1 MKRFLWI
8 IFLTAFVLTG
18 CTVKTDTFQ
27 EGRVPENRK
36 LVVYTAYA
44 QEVYKPLI
52 EEFEER
58 TGVWVEVRPG
68 GAVTLLEELK
78 EKQDGDVFL
87 GGPLYLLEENA
98 SLFQLTE
105 AHSATPMVLIYNP
118 KLVKNSPPE
127 GWLDLMLPVWK
138 GEIAFADP
146 ANSGS
151 AYVALHELSGIL
163 GLEEDVLRQ
172 QLSVNMEGDFLSF
185 SRDVVPEVAN
195 GNYYIGVTLEETAL
209 RSVEQGFDISL
220 VYPEDEI
227 LLTEGIAIAKDSAK
241 KENAQVFVEFM
252 QSEDVKKYME
262 EHLHRH
268 VHGKEEEVAE

>member
-8 IFLTAFVLTG
+8 FFLTAFVLTG
-18 CTVKTDTFQ
+18 CSAKTDTFQ
-27 EGRVPENRK
+27 EGRVPESRK
-36 LVVYTAYA
+36 LMVYTAYA
-44 QEVYKPLI
+44 EEVYKPLI

-58 TGVWVEVRPG
+58 TGLWVEVRPG

-78 EKQDGDVFL
+78 EHQDGDVFL

-105 AHSATPMVLIYNP
+105 AHSVTTMVLIYNP

-127 GWLDLMLPVWK
+127 GWTDLMLPVWT

-151 AYVALHELSGIL
+151 AYITLKELSEIL
-163 GLEEDVLRQ
+163 SLKEDALRQ
-172 QLSVNMEGDFLSF
+172 QLSENMKGDFLPF

-209 RSVEQGFDISL
+209 RSVEQGYDISL

-227 LLTEGIAIAKDSAK
+227 LLIEGIGIAKSSTK
-241 KENAQVFVEFM
+241 KENAQLFVEFM
-252 QSEDVKKYME
+252 QGEDAKRYLE
-262 EHLHRH
+262 EHLHRYSCQ
-268 VHGKEEEVAE
+268 EAEVAE